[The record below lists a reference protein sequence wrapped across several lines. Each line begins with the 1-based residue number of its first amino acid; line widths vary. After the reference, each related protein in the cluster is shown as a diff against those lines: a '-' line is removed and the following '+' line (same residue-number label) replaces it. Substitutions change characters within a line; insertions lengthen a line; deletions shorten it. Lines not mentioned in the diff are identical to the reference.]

1 MDTQFA
7 RLLGELREAYEAGM
21 RSHEAADMLSMR
33 AAADDLAR
41 AAQALGLRDLSELA
55 VYLDEAAQAGDP
67 DAIHGLLS
75 DIRKSVERNSIPVE
89 DLAPALKM

>member
-1 MDTQFA
+1 
-7 RLLGELREAYEAGM
+7 
-21 RSHEAADMLSMR
+21 MR